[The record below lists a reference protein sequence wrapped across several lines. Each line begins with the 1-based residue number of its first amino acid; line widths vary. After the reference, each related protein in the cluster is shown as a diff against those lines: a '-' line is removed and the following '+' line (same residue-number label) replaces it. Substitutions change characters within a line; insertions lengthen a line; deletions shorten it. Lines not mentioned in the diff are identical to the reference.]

1 MERKRVY
8 FECQVERAKERYKGP
23 MRAIPSGLLFFFSST
38 EQAEQQSSNSTNR
51 HSFFS
56 QDFSSSSHSFLFFNL
71 QFISKQKL
79 KMVASPCLLSAALA
93 VTQATAAA
101 AATCTCTSYSQIPSA
116 VASCTSIVLNNIAM
130 PASTALDLTKL
141 KTGATVTFEG
151 KTTFAKTSDSDFTP
165 ILVGGTDITI
175 TASSG
180 AIIDGNGQAY
190 WDGLGSNGGVDKPNK
205 FMTFSKVKGNSVVKN
220 LHIQNWPVHLFSL
233 SGCEGLTMQD
243 LTLDN
248 SAGDAA
254 NSASDGL
261 AAAHNSDGFDI
272 STSSDILLQRVVIDN
287 QDDCVAIA
295 SGNNITVSK
304 FTCRGGHGL
313 SIGSIG
319 GKSNNNVTNVLVC
332 FYVSLFLSC
341 LQLLLICGL
350 INITNISKH
359 SSPTPPSAT
368 RRTAAA
374 SSPTLA
380 RLASSA
386 TSPTPTL
393 LCQASPPTASTSSR
407 TTSTAARLASRPTVS
422 SLRTSPLTTLP
433 ALLPRLPA
441 TTTFCAARARAP
453 TSSSRTCP
461 SLVAAR
467 PAAATTPRALALK
480 CLDMSHLSISGSASL

>member
-1 MERKRVY
+1 
-8 FECQVERAKERYKGP
+8 
-23 MRAIPSGLLFFFSST
+23 
-38 EQAEQQSSNSTNR
+38 
-51 HSFFS
+51 
-56 QDFSSSSHSFLFFNL
+56 
-71 QFISKQKL
+71 
-79 KMVASPCLLSAALA
+79 MVASPCLLSAALA

-319 GKSNNNVTNVLVC
+319 GKSNNNVTNVL
-332 FYVSLFLSC
+332 FTDSTVSNSQNGCRIKSNSGTTGFVSDITYSNIALSGITTYGIDIQQDY
-341 LQLLLICGL
+341 LNGGPTGVPTNGVLIE
-350 INITNISKH
+350 NITFDNV
-359 SSPTPPSAT
+359 TGT
-368 RRTAAA
+368 AA
-374 SSPTLA
+374 SSA
-380 RLASSA
+380 RDYYILCGSGSCSNFKFSDVSITGGSKASSCNY
-386 TSPTPTL
+386 P
-393 LCQASPPTASTSSR
+393 SS
-407 TTSTAARLASRPTVS
+407 
-422 SLRTSPLTTLP
+422 
-433 ALLPRLPA
+433 
-441 TTTFCAARARAP
+441 
-453 TSSSRTCP
+453 TCP
-461 SLVAAR
+461 
-467 PAAATTPRALALK
+467 
-480 CLDMSHLSISGSASL
+480 